1 MADIATLDR
10 AFYSIMQRI
19 INTGQAPHYTEM
31 AAHLGLSV
39 EEGRRVLHDL
49 VDTGLHASWLHPDMD
64 YLVSF
69 PPFHNLPKQYRIT
82 VDGEQKWFAQ

>member
-1 MADIATLDR
+1 MADQAMLDR
-10 AFYSIMQRI
+10 AFHSIMQRI

-31 AAHLGLSV
+31 AAELGLPV
-39 EEGRRVLHDL
+39 EDGRQLLRDL
-49 VDTGLHASWLHPDMD
+49 MDTGIPCWLHPGTD

-69 PPFHNLPKQYRIT
+69 APFHNLPTQYRIT

>member
-1 MADIATLDR
+1 MADQAMLDR

-19 INTGQAPHYTEM
+19 GGAGQAPHYTGM
-31 AAHLGLSV
+31 AADLGLPP
-39 EEGRRVLHDL
+39 EEERQLLRDL
-49 VDTGLHASWLHPDMD
+49 METGIPCWLHPGTD

-69 PPFHNLPKQYRIT
+69 APFHNLPTQYRIP